1 MNNTLEANNIFLNSN
16 YKECNSKKNTL
27 IKNCY
32 RSLEILDTMKGE
44 LSPDQL
50 NYIDEY
56 LHRIIM
62 ILTNENKQN
71 NINIFNKSYSRN
83 NLNNLPINYSTL
95 TWDQQL
101 KNAEYNNQTLS
112 VPEEYKILTSLD
124 KQLAYNKYGEKIVI
138 PFNNITDNNP
148 LENAI
153 NSSQYIAGNGF
164 DISRHIKPMSLQ
176 KFK

>member
-1 MNNTLEANNIFLNSN
+1 MNNTIDANNIFINPC
-16 YKECNSKKNTL
+16 YKEVSYKKNNIL
-27 IKNCY
+27 KCCY
-32 RSLEILDTMKGE
+32 KSLEILDNMKGE
-44 LSPDQL
+44 LGTDQI

-62 ILTNENKQN
+62 ILTNNNNENKV
-71 NINIFNKSYSRN
+71 NIFKNNFSKN
-83 NLNNLPINYSTL
+83 NLNNLPITYSSL
-95 TWDQQL
+95 TWDQYFN
-101 KNAEYNNQTLS
+101 NAKYNNQTLS
-112 VPEEYKILTSLD
+112 IPEEYKILTSLD

-138 PFNNITDNNP
+138 PFNKITDNNP

-153 NSSQYIAGNGF
+153 NSSQYIAGNGL